1 MSETTG
7 TTLDAREEL
16 AYSLGLQACLW
27 GRPLIEYAITT
38 ARSAQADGARINGF
52 RYFDDLKDAD
62 SRFVVTPNNVSIDGY
77 GEAVLDTEPLVIS
90 VPALESERWTIV
102 QVSDFFDEIV
112 SDIGG
117 SRGAAPGLYVLTG
130 PDHRGPIPYGAQQ
143 IRVRTSRAAIALRV
157 FVSGSA
163 DLAAA
168 RAVQHGF
175 RAVPLSVFER
185 DGLASDW
192 TGLPQAGNQPV
203 FAPSGPEALRTLEHL
218 GFAMH
223 HHLSVN
229 EDFTDPFVVQLRQI
243 GLSVRNGFTW
253 DGLDDATRRGLVRA
267 VAAEPEITRWA
278 YGESATVVDGW
289 RYTSAT
295 GRAGH
300 NWALRAGFAK
310 YVLGANVPEELVYP
324 NAAVDVD
331 GEPLVGGRSYTL
343 RFAPGALPPASV
355 LWNISMYDEGEF
367 FVHNDFHRYSIG
379 STTDGL
385 TQDQDGGLT
394 LVIQHEAPADT
405 SNWLPAPADG
415 SFNLTCRLYG
425 AETPFLDGSW
435 RIPPVR
441 RADS

>member
-1 MSETTG
+1 MNGNTRAGS
-7 TTLDAREEL
+7 DPREEL
-16 AYSLGLQACLW
+16 AYSLGVQACLW
-27 GRPLIEYAITT
+27 GRPLIEYALTT
-38 ARSAQADGARINGF
+38 ARSALADGARINGF

-77 GEAVLDTEPLVIS
+77 GEAVLDEPLVIS
-90 VPALESERWTIV
+90 VPAIDSARWYIV

-117 SRGAAPGLYVLTG
+117 YQGAAPGLYVLTG
-130 PDHRGPIPYGAQQ
+130 PDHQGPIPYGARQ
-143 IRVRTSRAAIALRV
+143 IPVRTTRAALGLRV
-157 FVSGSA
+157 FTAGTA
-163 DLAAA
+163 DLDAA
-168 RAVQHGF
+168 RAVQRSF
-175 RAVPLSVFER
+175 RAMPLSVFQR

-192 TGLPQAGNQPV
+192 SGLPQAGNQPV
-203 FAPSGPEALRTLEHL
+203 FEPAGPEEFRTLEHL

-223 HHLSVN
+223 HYLSVN
-229 EDFTDPFVVQLRQI
+229 EDFADPFIVQLRQI
-243 GLSVRNGFTW
+243 GLTVRDGFAW
-253 DGLDDATRRGLVRA
+253 DALDDASRRGLVRA
-267 VAAEPEITRWA
+267 VTAEAEITRWA
-278 YGESATVVDGW
+278 YAESATVVDGW

-300 NWALRAGFAK
+300 NWALRAGFVQN
-310 YVLGANVPEELVYP
+310 VLGANVPEQLVYP
-324 NAAVDVD
+324 NAAVDAD
-331 GEPLVGGRSYTL
+331 GESLVGERSYTL

-385 TQDQDGGLT
+385 TQDPDGGLT
-394 LVIQHEAPADT
+394 LVIQHEAPEDT

-441 RADS
+441 RAGS